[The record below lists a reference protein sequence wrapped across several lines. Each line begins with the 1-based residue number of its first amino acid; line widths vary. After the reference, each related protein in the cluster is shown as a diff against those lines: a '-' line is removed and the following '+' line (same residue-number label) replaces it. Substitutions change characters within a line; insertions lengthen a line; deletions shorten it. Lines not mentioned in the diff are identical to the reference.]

1 MPERMSEYILYAEYD
16 IYIVYIH
23 IYFQMVLYVRNY
35 VRMVCQRGDHSKQN
49 KQSNFSAE
57 AFHHLSSVM
66 FFFNVFSRV
75 QQDVTI
81 SLGEHG
87 KTL

>member
-1 MPERMSEYILYAEYD
+1 MSEHMPERMSEYILYAEYD

-66 FFFNVFSRV
+66 FFF
-75 QQDVTI
+75 
-81 SLGEHG
+81 
-87 KTL
+87 

>member
-1 MPERMSEYILYAEYD
+1 
-16 IYIVYIH
+16 
-23 IYFQMVLYVRNY
+23 MVLYVRNY

-66 FFFNVFSRV
+66 FFHDFSRV